1 MRNFKEFS
9 QLTEVAK
16 YGGIDMKNIKTY
28 EDALNPEVYVFNIAT
43 YSLSI
48 IKRMIAEKKDIVKC
62 SKSTYAINN
71 T

>member
-48 IKRMIAEKKDIVKC
+48 IKRMIAEKR
-62 SKSTYAINN
+62 
-71 T
+71 